1 MLINETTLLI
11 EETTLMIWIWMLYF
25 VSLQSIE
32 NKYSTN
38 NFYIYGQI
46 HQTRNDRPQRKGR
59 GESLLQTSDR
69 TQHRLQ

>member
-11 EETTLMIWIWMLYF
+11 EEITMMIWIWMLYF

-46 HQTRNDRPQRKGR
+46 H
-59 GESLLQTSDR
+59 
-69 TQHRLQ
+69 